1 MKTMKTTKA
10 TNALI
15 LLLLAGSLFLSSGCR
30 DNSTEPSNMS
40 NVGSSQEREADSQ
53 SAAEIQ
59 ATVLGTDAGG
69 LGMNFD
75 DSYSLME
82 TGEISGVVTGGKS
95 SPAHVKH
102 KHYDEK
108 SKKHFI
114 IIYRENDHDGYHY
127 GCDFAYEYIFFD
139 ATGMPME
146 KNIKGVTDRIDIIY
160 SKGYA
165 RSKGG
170 RVEITD
176 SADGFWSI
184 TNILSGTPIL
194 VGDYERAGS
203 LTFTRRNGDVLQYSH
218 LYTIEFQNDTLVQR
232 NSGKGRY
239 SYLLGPAESHF
250 TATRPDGTVLT
261 RDTKITFNGDGT
273 ALLEVTEPD
282 GTLTV
287 YLVDVKA
294 GAWLK
299 KV

>member
-1 MKTMKTTKA
+1 MKTMKMTKV

-15 LLLLAGSLFLSSGCR
+15 LLLLAGSLFLSTGCR
-30 DNSTEPSNMS
+30 DNSTSPEMN
-40 NVGSSQEREADSQ
+40 NIGSSQDREADSQ

-82 TGEISGVVTGGKS
+82 TGEISGVVAGGKA

-102 KHYDEK
+102 KHYDHK
-108 SKKHFI
+108 TKKHII

-139 ATGMPME
+139 ASGMPME
-146 KNIKGVTDRIDIIY
+146 KNIKGVTDRIDILY
-160 SKGYA
+160 SKGYS

-170 RVEITD
+170 RIEITD

-184 TNILSGTPIL
+184 TNILSGVPIL
-194 VGDYERAGS
+194 VGDYERVGS
-203 LTFTRRNGDVLQYSH
+203 LTFTRRNGDVLNYSH
-218 LYTIEFQNDTLVQR
+218 LYTIEFQNDTLVRR

-250 TATRPDGTVLT
+250 EATRPDGTVLT

-273 ALLEVTEPD
+273 ALLEVTQPD
-282 GTLTV
+282 GTVVV

-299 KV
+299 RV

>member
-1 MKTMKTTKA
+1 MKTTRSA
-10 TNALI
+10 NVFI
-15 LLLLAGSLFLSSGCR
+15 LLLLTGSLFLSTGCR
-30 DNSTEPSNMS
+30 DNATAPDMN
-40 NVGSSQEREADSQ
+40 NVGSSQDREADSQ

-82 TGEISGVVTGGKS
+82 TGEISGVTTGGKA
-95 SPAHVKH
+95 SPAHIKH
-102 KHYDEK
+102 KHYDHS
-108 SKKHFI
+108 SKRHTI

-127 GCDFAYEYIFFD
+127 GCDMAYEYIFFD
-139 ATGMPME
+139 ASGMPME
-146 KNIKGVTDRIDIIY
+146 KNIKGVTDRIDILY
-160 SKGYA
+160 SKGYS

-170 RVEITD
+170 RIEITD

-184 TNILSGTPIL
+184 TNILSGVPIL
-194 VGDYERAGS
+194 VGDYERVGS
-203 LTFTRRNGDVLQYSH
+203 LTFTRRNGDVLNYSH
-218 LYTIEFQNDTLVQR
+218 LYTIEFQNDTLVRR

-250 TATRPDGTVLT
+250 EATRPDGTVLT

-282 GTLTV
+282 GTITV
-287 YLVDVKA
+287 YLIDVKA
-294 GAWLK
+294 GAWIK
-299 KV
+299 RV